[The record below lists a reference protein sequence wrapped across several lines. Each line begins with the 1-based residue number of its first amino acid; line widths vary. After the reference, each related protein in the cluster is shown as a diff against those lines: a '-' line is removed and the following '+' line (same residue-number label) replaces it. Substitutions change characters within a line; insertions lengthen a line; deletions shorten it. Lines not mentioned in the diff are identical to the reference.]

1 MASQLNLCLQECF
14 CARSGTDTSRS
25 RIPRRLTPAIE
36 KLQESPR
43 RSMSE
48 AQERSPNLYL
58 KNGRQ
63 PSRFH
68 VSKAQE
74 CPCWGGAGGGEAKI
88 MMKHIGGGLKINMT
102 HKRSCL
108 RPPPFFLAPP
118 PAPGSCLLIPI
129 LYLPNPFSSF
139 MRSLLIA
146 RAHEPSFLSPSLHC
160 INCWEPIRTHCNV

>member
-14 CARSGTDTSRS
+14 CARSGTHTSHS
-25 RIPRRLTPAIE
+25 RIPRRLAPAIE

-58 KNGRQ
+58 KNGRK

-68 VSKAQE
+68 VRKAQE
-74 CPCWGGAGGGEAKI
+74 CPCWGGAGGREAKI
-88 MMKHIGGGLKINMT
+88 MMKHIGSGIKKIGHIKGVVLGHPHFFGL
-102 HKRSCL
+102 
-108 RPPPFFLAPP
+108 PP

-139 MRSLLIA
+139 MRRLLIA
-146 RAHEPSFLSPSLHC
+146 RAHEPSFLSSSLHC